1 MLPFKKLIG
10 AGRIS
15 DEDVYMGCEVEDGKV
30 DSLLLSEPAG
40 VWKGGSQFM
49 SWTRLEALLAIEEG
63 SSADEIIVQSLLGV
77 RVAEVRW
84 LITWAL
90 LLVAWAIMLWLMR
103 LSMTEI
109 ITIILEVKMMYLVIV
124 EREMYLGKGGFIR
137 KEIGRQQRS

>member
-63 SSADEIIVQSLLGV
+63 SSADEVLKHNHLDELICDIIYG
-77 RVAEVRW
+77 AF
-84 LITWAL
+84 A
-90 LLVAWAIMLWLMR
+90 
-103 LSMTEI
+103 
-109 ITIILEVKMMYLVIV
+109 
-124 EREMYLGKGGFIR
+124 
-137 KEIGRQQRS
+137 